1 MELMA
6 RGRFFSGSLVSAAAV
21 PTSSMPAKAKMAIW
35 KPRTKPN
42 MPCGN
47 MPPSFH
53 MLARLASAPFGDVK
67 WVAIMTD
74 AGDDQGHDG
83 DHLDDGEPELR
94 FTEGLHGGEVQEDQD
109 HGREQRRDPQ
119 GRAGSE
125 LVHVAGNGDDVRHP
139 GDHPEEPVGPAGE
152 EAGPRA
158 QEVAGEVAEGLVV
171 QVGEQDLAH
180 GPHHE
185 EQHEADDHVDE
196 DDGRAGERDGLAGA
210 HEQAGADRAADGEQ
224 LDVAV
229 AEGAGEVRLA
239 VPGVTVGGGGSSS
252 LGNVRFCSGRSGRGG
267 AFRHE
272 ASSLSQAVAG
282 GGSAVRA
289 ARIRQSVTEVTVL
302 AGRSRLGPV
311 FRGPCCRSG
320 PRMWSGWS
328 VGCRRAPGGTR
339 LPEGAGRPGILRG
352 LWGGCD
358 VGTAA
363 RCGRWHRFSVDRPP
377 AGRLDSCR
385 PS

>member
-53 MLARLASAPFGDVK
+53 MLARLATAPFGEVK
-67 WVAIMTD
+67 LVAIMTD
-74 AGDDQGHDG
+74 AGGDQGDDG

-94 FTEGLHGGEVQEDQD
+94 FTEGLDGGEVQQDQH
-109 HGREQRRDPQ
+109 HGREQCRDPQ
-119 GRAGSE
+119 GRAGGE
-125 LVHVAGNGDDVRHP
+125 LVHVAGDGDDVRHA

-180 GPHHE
+180 GAHDE
-185 EQHEADDHVDE
+185 EQHEADDHVHE
-196 DDGRAGERDGLAGA
+196 DDGRAGEGDGLAGA
-210 HEQAGADRAADGEQ
+210 HEQAGADGAADGEE

-229 AEGAGEVRLA
+229 AQPTGEMRFPALAGF
-239 VPGVTVGGGGSSS
+239 S
-252 LGNVRFCSGRSGRGG
+252 RFCGRLNGNPGG
-267 AFRHE
+267 AFRHQVFF
-272 ASSLSQAVAG
+272 LVTGAG
-282 GGSAVRA
+282 TCGNLPCRPRRSAENVTELTVGMVSRLRA
-289 ARIRQSVTEVTVL
+289 A
-302 AGRSRLGPV
+302 A
-311 FRGPCCRSG
+311 
-320 PRMWSGWS
+320 
-328 VGCRRAPGGTR
+328 GCRAAASNARAA
-339 LPEGAGRPGILRG
+339 E
-352 LWGGCD
+352 
-358 VGTAA
+358 
-363 RCGRWHRFSVDRPP
+363 
-377 AGRLDSCR
+377 
-385 PS
+385 